1 MVLDCAQGMVGEL
14 WSVYREAQLESTTKF
29 RKLLSLAR
37 DPPIDKVIKAG
48 VVPRFVGFL
57 ARNDLPQ
64 LHFEAAWVLTNIAA
78 GTSEHTQVVI
88 QHSVVPKLLQLL
100 SSGNAD
106 VREQL

>member
-1 MVLDCAQGMVGEL
+1 M
-14 WSVYREAQLESTTKF
+14 RENESE
-29 RKLLSLAR
+29 KLR

-57 ARNDLPQ
+57 ARNDPPQ
-64 LHFEAAWVLTNIAA
+64 LQFEAAWVLTNIAA

-88 QHSVVPKLLQLL
+88 QHSAVPTLVQLL

-106 VREQL
+106 LREQVYINVLSLSYKLTS